1 MLRLC
6 LQMDWQLVSQQWLS
20 AVRGRRSQ
28 RVLSRRLGLGANA
41 VYRWESG
48 RCAPS
53 APAALRLAE
62 RAGVRVD
69 DAIFTFLGVPERDWV
84 AGFGFA
90 TADGVR
96 SLLERVRGERSF
108 IELSEATGFNRFA
121 LSRWFRGTSSP
132 TLPQLLAL
140 LEATTH
146 RVLDFIAAF
155 TDPARLPSVAQAWR
169 VHLASRNAAFD
180 APWSHAVLRTLELA
194 EYAKLDTPDSA
205 WIARRLGIGLDEAER
220 CVHLLSESRQIKL
233 ERKHWVVDEQ
243 AVVVDTGQDPARAR
257 ELRRFWLAEAL
268 QRFDHGA
275 RGAFGYNLFTV
286 SEKDYEA
293 LKQLYVQYFE
303 GMRRIVANSTPG
315 EKLVLFCG
323 QLVEMA

>member
-1 MLRLC
+1 MLRSC
-6 LQMDWQLVSQQWLS
+6 IHMDWQLVSQQWLS

-48 RCAPS
+48 RCAPA
-53 APAALRLAE
+53 APVALRFAE
-62 RAGVRVD
+62 RAGVKVD
-69 DAIFTFLGVPERDWV
+69 DAIFTFLGVPERDRDAS
-84 AGFGFA
+84 AGFS
-90 TADGVR
+90 TPEGVR

-108 IELSEATGFNRFA
+108 IELAHATGFNRFA

-132 TLPQLLAL
+132 TLPQLFAL

-155 TDPARLPSVAQAWR
+155 TDPARLPAVAQPWR

-194 EYAKLDTPDSA
+194 EYAGQRAPDTQ
-205 WIARRLGIGLDEAER
+205 WIARRLGISLDEAER
-220 CVHLLSESRQIKL
+220 CIHLLNESRQIKR
-233 ERKHWVVDEQ
+233 EHQHWVVDEQ

-268 QRFDHGA
+268 QRFDKGA

-286 SEKDYEA
+286 SDKDYEA
-293 LKQLYVQYFE
+293 LKGLYVQYFE
-303 GMRRIVANSTPG
+303 SMRHIVANSSPG

-323 QLVEMA
+323 QLVEMG